1 MEPVCDAVRMTDHL
15 PEIYTSFRQD
25 YPGVADAQA
34 QLAEAVASSGGLDQA
49 TLRLVKLGIAVGA
62 LAEGSVRSNVRQ
74 ALAAGV
80 AIADVRQV
88 ALCAI
93 TTRGFPAA
101 VAALGW
107 IDDVAGTSAR
117 DA

>member
-1 MEPVCDAVRMTDHL
+1 MTDHL
-15 PEIYTSFRQD
+15 PEIYTSFRED
-25 YPGVADAQA
+25 YPGVASAQD
-34 QLAEAVASSGGLDQA
+34 QLAEAVASSGGLDHA
-49 TLRLVKLGIAVGA
+49 TLRLVKLGIAIGA

-74 ALAAGV
+74 ALEAGV
-80 AIADVRQV
+80 SIADIRQV

-107 IDDVAGTSAR
+107 IDDVAGTGTAR
-117 DA
+117 